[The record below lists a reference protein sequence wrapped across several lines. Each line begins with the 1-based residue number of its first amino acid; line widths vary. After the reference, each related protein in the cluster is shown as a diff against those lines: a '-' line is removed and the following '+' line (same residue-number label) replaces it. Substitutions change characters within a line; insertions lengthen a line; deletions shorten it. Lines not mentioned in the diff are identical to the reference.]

1 MSEEGTLLKIT
12 IQLFS
17 FKDMHNLI
25 EMTLMCLLVL
35 GINQNIIKVNHH
47 EIANV
52 RFEYLIH

>member
-12 IQLFS
+12 IQLLS

-25 EMTLMCLLVL
+25 EMILMRLLVL
-35 GINQNIIKVNHH
+35 GINQNIIKVDHH
-47 EIANV
+47 ELANI